1 MTWYVGDPCY
11 IIPEDDW
18 DEFCELTY
26 EAFGSDRHEGGHI
39 DSVIQWRGQ
48 EITLWTNGGDGTW
61 TFDGLRTLN
70 GENSFWV
77 DAGIYCKIDLEKL
90 FVAGGYDCDPS
101 RHGMIF
107 ADEPDFYTE
116 DGVVYLNDIPDNSV
130 IQCPG
135 CDSMIEDGWEEWCD
149 NGMCGG
155 CYQCF
160 ECECEDEE
168 E

>member
-1 MTWYVGDPCY
+1 MTWFVGDPCY
-11 IIPEDDW
+11 IIPDDDW
-18 DEFCELTY
+18 TEFCELTLT
-26 EAFGSDRHEGGHI
+26 GVGGDRMEGGHI

-48 EITLWTNGGDGTW
+48 EITLWTNGGDGVW
-61 TFDGLRTLN
+61 EFDGLRTLN

-90 FVAGGYDCDPS
+90 AGHYDCDPS

-107 ADEPDFYTE
+107 ADEPDFYTA
-116 DGVVYLNDIPDNSV
+116 DGVVYLNDRPDKTV
-130 IQCPG
+130 MPCPG
-135 CDSMIEDGWEEWCD
+135 CDSMIEETDEEWCD

-155 CYQCF
+155 CYRCF
-160 ECECEDEE
+160 ECECWEDEE